1 MESQGIERDRNDV
14 LRMNREFQLCN
25 DEFIVNMN
33 PGQSYSPSKAA
44 FYSASNDQPMLIMD
58 MQQPLIA
65 ENQET
70 DRRTSTS
77 AFDTLA
83 A

>member
-1 MESQGIERDRNDV
+1 
-14 LRMNREFQLCN
+14 
-25 DEFIVNMN
+25 MN
-33 PGQSYSPSKAA
+33 PGQPYSPSKEV
-44 FYSASNDQPMLIMD
+44 FYTASDDQPMLIMD

-65 ENQET
+65 EIQET